1 MDKELIEIIEQCQ
14 KNDRK
19 AQELLY
25 RRYSNVLFSICLR
38 YSGNYENAQDVF
50 QEGFILILKKITQ
63 YSFSGSFEGWIKR
76 VMVNLNLEK
85 HRQKEIWLT
94 EIEENMPLIDEEDND
109 LNDFQNVNYQ
119 DLIKYVQNLPTQYRQ
134 VFNLYV
140 FEEYTHNEIAE
151 SLKIS
156 PGTSKSNLSRAREIL
171 RKELMKIKHKAE

>member
-1 MDKELIEIIEQCQ
+1 MP

-50 QEGFILILKKITQ
+50 QEGFILIFKKITQ

-76 VMVNLNLEK
+76 VIVNLNLEK

-109 LNDFQNVNYQ
+109 PDDFQNINYQ

-171 RKELMKIKHKAE
+171 RKELIKIKHKAE

>member
-50 QEGFILILKKITQ
+50 QEGFILIFKKITQ

-109 LNDFQNVNYQ
+109 LNDFQNVDYQ

>member
-1 MDKELIEIIEQCQ
+1 MDKELIEIIERCQ
-14 KNDRK
+14 ENDRK

-50 QEGFILILKKITQ
+50 QEGFILIFKKITQ

-109 LNDFQNVNYQ
+109 SDDFQNVNYQ

-156 PGTSKSNLSRAREIL
+156 PGTSKSNLSRAREML

>member
-50 QEGFILILKKITQ
+50 QEGFILIFKKITQ

-109 LNDFQNVNYQ
+109 PDDFQNVNYQ

>member
-50 QEGFILILKKITQ
+50 QEGFILIFKKITQ

>member
-50 QEGFILILKKITQ
+50 QEGFILIFKKITQ

-109 LNDFQNVNYQ
+109 PNDLQNVNYQ

>member
-1 MDKELIEIIEQCQ
+1 MPKS
-14 KNDRK
+14 DRK

-38 YSGNYENAQDVF
+38 YSNSYENAQDVF
-50 QEGFILILKKITQ
+50 QEGFILIFKKITQ

-85 HRQKEIWLT
+85 YRQKEIWLT

-109 LNDFQNVNYQ
+109 LKDFQNINYQ
-119 DLIKYVQNLPTQYRQ
+119 DLIQYVQNLPTQYRQ

-151 SLKIS
+151 NLKIS

-171 RKELMKIKHKAE
+171 RKELLKLKHKAE

>member
-1 MDKELIEIIEQCQ
+1 MDKELIEIIERCQ
-14 KNDRK
+14 ENDRK

-50 QEGFILILKKITQ
+50 QEGFILIFKKITQ

-109 LNDFQNVNYQ
+109 LNDFQNVDYQ

>member
-1 MDKELIEIIEQCQ
+1 M
-14 KNDRK
+14 
-19 AQELLY
+19 
-25 RRYSNVLFSICLR
+25 R

-50 QEGFILILKKITQ
+50 QEGFILIFKKITQ

-109 LNDFQNVNYQ
+109 PNDFQNVNYQ

-171 RKELMKIKHKAE
+171 RKELMKIKRRAE

>member
-14 KNDRK
+14 ENDRK

-38 YSGNYENAQDVF
+38 YSGSYENAQDVF
-50 QEGFILILKKITQ
+50 QEGFILIFKKITQ

-109 LNDFQNVNYQ
+109 SDDFQNVNYQ

>member
-1 MDKELIEIIEQCQ
+1 LDKELIEIIEQCQ

-50 QEGFILILKKITQ
+50 QEGFILIFKKITQ

-76 VMVNLNLEK
+76 VMINLNLEK

-109 LNDFQNVNYQ
+109 PDDFQNVNYQ

-171 RKELMKIKHKAE
+171 RKELMKLKHKAE

>member
-50 QEGFILILKKITQ
+50 QEGFILIFKKITQ

-109 LNDFQNVNYQ
+109 PNDFQNVNYQ

>member
-1 MDKELIEIIEQCQ
+1 LDKELIEIIEQCQ

-50 QEGFILILKKITQ
+50 QEGFILIFKKITQ

>member
-1 MDKELIEIIEQCQ
+1 MDKELIEIIERCQ
-14 KNDRK
+14 ENDRK

-50 QEGFILILKKITQ
+50 QEGFILIFKKITQ

-85 HRQKEIWLT
+85 YRQKEIWLT

-109 LNDFQNVNYQ
+109 SDDFQNVNYQ

>member
-50 QEGFILILKKITQ
+50 QEGFILIFKKITQ

-109 LNDFQNVNYQ
+109 PNDFQNVNYQ

-171 RKELMKIKHKAE
+171 RKELMKIKYKAE

>member
-1 MDKELIEIIEQCQ
+1 MDKELIEIIERCQ

-50 QEGFILILKKITQ
+50 QEGFILIFKKITQ

-109 LNDFQNVNYQ
+109 PNDFQNVNYQ

>member
-1 MDKELIEIIEQCQ
+1 LDKELIEIIEQCQ

-50 QEGFILILKKITQ
+50 QEGFILIFKKITQ

-109 LNDFQNVNYQ
+109 LNDFQNVDYQ

>member
-1 MDKELIEIIEQCQ
+1 LDKELIEIIEQCQ

-50 QEGFILILKKITQ
+50 QEGFILIFKKITQ

-109 LNDFQNVNYQ
+109 PNDFQNVNYQ

>member
-50 QEGFILILKKITQ
+50 QEGFILIFKKITQ

-109 LNDFQNVNYQ
+109 SNDFQSVNYQ

-151 SLKIS
+151 NLKIS

>member
-1 MDKELIEIIEQCQ
+1 MDKELIEIIERCQ
-14 KNDRK
+14 ENDRK

-50 QEGFILILKKITQ
+50 QEGFILIFKKITQ

-109 LNDFQNVNYQ
+109 SDDFQNFNYQ
-119 DLIKYVQNLPTQYRQ
+119 DLIRYVQNLPTQYRQ

>member
-50 QEGFILILKKITQ
+50 QEGFILIFKKITQ

-76 VMVNLNLEK
+76 VIVNLNLEK

-109 LNDFQNVNYQ
+109 PDDFQNVNYQ

-171 RKELMKIKHKAE
+171 RKELIKIKHKAE

>member
-50 QEGFILILKKITQ
+50 QEGFILIFKKITQ
-63 YSFSGSFEGWIKR
+63 YSFSGSFDGWIKR

-109 LNDFQNVNYQ
+109 SDDFQNVNYQ

>member
-50 QEGFILILKKITQ
+50 QEGFILIFKKITQ

-85 HRQKEIWLT
+85 YRQKEIWLT
-94 EIEENMPLIDEEDND
+94 EIEENMPLIDEADND
-109 LNDFQNVNYQ
+109 SDDFQNVNYQ

>member
-1 MDKELIEIIEQCQ
+1 MDKELIEIIERCQ
-14 KNDRK
+14 ENDRK

-50 QEGFILILKKITQ
+50 QEGFILIFKKITQ

-109 LNDFQNVNYQ
+109 PNDFQNVNYQ

-171 RKELMKIKHKAE
+171 RKELMKIKRRAE

>member
-1 MDKELIEIIEQCQ
+1 LDKELIEIIEQCQ

-50 QEGFILILKKITQ
+50 QEGFILIFKKITQ

-109 LNDFQNVNYQ
+109 PNDFQNVNYQ

-171 RKELMKIKHKAE
+171 RKELMKIKYKAE

>member
-50 QEGFILILKKITQ
+50 QEGFILIFKKITQ

-76 VMVNLNLEK
+76 VIVNLNLEK

-109 LNDFQNVNYQ
+109 PDDFQNVNYQ

>member
-50 QEGFILILKKITQ
+50 QEGFILIFKKITQ

-76 VMVNLNLEK
+76 VMINLNLEK

-109 LNDFQNVNYQ
+109 PDDFQNVNYQ

-171 RKELMKIKHKAE
+171 RKELMKLKHKAE

>member
-1 MDKELIEIIEQCQ
+1 MRSSSDAKS
-14 KNDRK
+14 DRK

-38 YSGNYENAQDVF
+38 YSNSYENAQDVF
-50 QEGFILILKKITQ
+50 QEGFILIFKKITQ

-85 HRQKEIWLT
+85 YRQKEIWLT

-109 LNDFQNVNYQ
+109 LKDFQNINYQ
-119 DLIKYVQNLPTQYRQ
+119 DLIQYVQNLPTQYRQ

-151 SLKIS
+151 NLKIS

-171 RKELMKIKHKAE
+171 RKELLKLKHKAE

>member
-1 MDKELIEIIEQCQ
+1 MDKELIEIIERCQ

-38 YSGNYENAQDVF
+38 YSSNYENAQDVF
-50 QEGFILILKKITQ
+50 QEGFILIFKKITQ

-85 HRQKEIWLT
+85 LRQKEIWLT
-94 EIEENMPLIDEEDND
+94 KIEENMPLIDEEDND
-109 LNDFQNVNYQ
+109 LNDFQNINYQ
-119 DLIKYVQNLPTQYRQ
+119 DLIQYVQNLPTQYRQ

-151 SLKIS
+151 KLKIS

-171 RKELMKIKHKAE
+171 RKELLKLKHKAE

>member
-1 MDKELIEIIEQCQ
+1 MDKELIEIIERCQ
-14 KNDRK
+14 ENDRK

-50 QEGFILILKKITQ
+50 QEGFILIFKKITQ

-109 LNDFQNVNYQ
+109 SDDFQNVNYQ

>member
-1 MDKELIEIIEQCQ
+1 LDKELIEIIEQCQ

-50 QEGFILILKKITQ
+50 QEGFILIFKKITQ

-94 EIEENMPLIDEEDND
+94 EIEDNMPLIDEEDND
-109 LNDFQNVNYQ
+109 SNDFQNVNYQ

>member
-38 YSGNYENAQDVF
+38 YSGNYENAQDIF
-50 QEGFILILKKITQ
+50 QEGFILIFKKITQ

-109 LNDFQNVNYQ
+109 PNDFQNVNYQ

>member
-38 YSGNYENAQDVF
+38 YSNSYENAQDVF
-50 QEGFILILKKITQ
+50 QEGFILIFKKITQ

-109 LNDFQNVNYQ
+109 LNNFQNINYQ
-119 DLIKYVQNLPTQYRQ
+119 DLIQYVQNLPTQYRQ

-151 SLKIS
+151 NLKIS

>member
-1 MDKELIEIIEQCQ
+1 MDKELIEIIEKCQ

-50 QEGFILILKKITQ
+50 QEGFILIFKKITQ

-76 VMVNLNLEK
+76 VIVNLNLEK

-109 LNDFQNVNYQ
+109 PDDFQNINYQ

-171 RKELMKIKHKAE
+171 RKELIKIKHKAE

>member
-25 RRYSNVLFSICLR
+25 RRYFNVLFSICLR

-50 QEGFILILKKITQ
+50 QEGFILIFKKITQ